1 MDKDIINILKKSF
14 ISQQSLTSEEQRI
27 FDEWMKEAAARGLK
41 NVRTTPEA
49 ARNSMN
55 GNASNRRSMLSGQ
68 VER

>member
-27 FDEWMKEAAARGLK
+27 FDEWMKDK
-41 NVRTTPEA
+41 KQVT